1 MFKDSLSYPMLM
13 DPHMERSDPHMEG
26 SGVSNPY
33 DLRDQGLFG
42 AFGYTYQELAQLI
55 ETHLAGR

>member
-1 MFKDSLSYPMLM
+1 MLM

-42 AFGYTYQELAQLI
+42 AFGYTYQELTQLI